1 MGRAVV
7 LVLVC
12 AAATLWAGCSS
23 EEPFGEASYGWQDVV
38 RLDGLTYAVPE
49 SREADRSLREDDLG
63 PKFAEVRHDVSD
75 EGPGYRV
82 RDGDAAYLEPGTP
95 VYEVSGYASSFRL
108 AARQRGGLMLYEAV
122 SNPGAKVGADL
133 LDIEGRVGSISVTH
147 GEDTEQVLADFDDG
161 PEVVGSLVRRLL
173 DAPARRIDPDHFG
186 LRDTYLVIFHLQ
198 DGTTAVREYRADTG
212 MLGSSGSTAITT
224 PESFQKAVRGSLE
237 GYLRKQKVLREAS
250 IAEKLREVR
259 ACGDAPEANGTRII
273 DRGVPYTTN
282 DEPDRPSSGML
293 RGTDGADKLAGEG
306 GEDEVRGGGSG
317 DTVEGGLCDDRVYG
331 GPGDDEVMGAGG
343 MDTDEE
349 GDDVLHGGPGEDQI
363 GGDKGDDVIYGDN
376 GDDAWLDGGGGEDSL
391 YGGRG
396 DDLLDAERDGHKD
409 ELHCGDGRDSY
420 IADEIDLVA
429 DDCEVET
436 KMMVQGSS

>member
-1 MGRAVV
+1 
-7 LVLVC
+7 
-12 AAATLWAGCSS
+12 
-23 EEPFGEASYGWQDVV
+23 
-38 RLDGLTYAVPE
+38 
-49 SREADRSLREDDLG
+49 
-63 PKFAEVRHDVSD
+63 
-75 EGPGYRV
+75 
-82 RDGDAAYLEPGTP
+82 
-95 VYEVSGYASSFRL
+95 
-108 AARQRGGLMLYEAV
+108 MLYEAV

-133 LDIEGRVGSISVTH
+133 LGIEGRVGSISVTH
-147 GEDTEQVLADFDDG
+147 VEDIEQVLAAFDG
-161 PEVVGSLVRRLL
+161 PEVVGSLVRGLL

-237 GYLRKQKVLREAS
+237 GYLRKQKVLCEAS

-396 DDLLDAERDGHKD
+396 DDLLDAGRDGHKD